1 MFGSKD
7 IVKELVVP
15 TRYVTNYNIVE
26 GSNIGV
32 LNHEVTRLLK
42 LGWQPCAGVASG
54 TKSGKVVWVQAMVQY
69 GN

>member
-1 MFGSKD
+1 MFGIKK
-7 IVKELVVP
+7 IVKEVVV
-15 TRYVTNYNIVE
+15 TKRYITNYNIIE

-42 LGWQPCAGVASG
+42 LGWEPCAGVASG